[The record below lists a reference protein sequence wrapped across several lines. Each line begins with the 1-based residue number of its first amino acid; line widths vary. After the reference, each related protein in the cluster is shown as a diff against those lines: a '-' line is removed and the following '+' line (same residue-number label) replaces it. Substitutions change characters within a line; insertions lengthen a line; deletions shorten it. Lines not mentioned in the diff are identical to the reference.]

1 MPNAPST
8 PLVDTEQL
16 EELVR
21 QFFAAAEH
29 EADTTPDDDLF
40 EGADISSLLEQA
52 QDDEFDPIFAAVTQ
66 RAMLNI
72 SVSEAEIDHKLHDG
86 PD

>member
-1 MPNAPST
+1 MPNAPSA

-21 QFFAAAEH
+21 QFFAAAES
-29 EADTTPDDDLF
+29 EAGPTPDDDLF
-40 EGADISSLLEQA
+40 MGADISSLLEQA
-52 QDDEFDPIFAAVTQ
+52 QDYESDPIFAAVTQ

-72 SVSEAEIDHKLHDG
+72 SISEVEIDHKLHDG
-86 PD
+86 PQ